1 MNPDDPKL
9 KDSLSV
15 WSSTE
20 TEWNYDSKEWE
31 YTYDPQDT
39 YDYDCDYP
47 RGPVCKVVWVKD
59 GQRLEKEFSSR
70 EDAVKKQNSLLLK
83 EIPAI
88 IKPC

>member
-39 YDYDCDYP
+39 YDYDYP

-70 EDAVKKQNSLLLK
+70 EDAVQKQNSLLLK